1 MLASCEEQAF
11 ISVSSIKNVCQP
23 SCFALALFTS
33 YLGNLSYITKNRQGK
48 YFFIAFSLK
57 YVGMTK
63 CIPTTIEFFYGFKM
77 KT

>member
-1 MLASCEEQAF
+1 MC
-11 ISVSSIKNVCQP
+11 VNRR
-23 SCFALALFTS
+23 ALHWHCLHLTWEI
-33 YLGNLSYITKNRQGK
+33 YPITKNRQEK